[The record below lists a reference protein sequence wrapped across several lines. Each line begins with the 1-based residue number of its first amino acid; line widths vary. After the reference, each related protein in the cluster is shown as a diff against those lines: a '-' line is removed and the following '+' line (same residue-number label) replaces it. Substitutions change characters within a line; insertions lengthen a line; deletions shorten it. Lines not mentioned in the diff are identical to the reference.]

1 MDYYAHTIRISNFR
15 MRDLDNIEKILK
27 SGYLLSRRKLRQNG
41 DRSIET
47 SVFSM
52 LFNGM
57 DYISLCDLK
66 MNHDGNSAYNVYTKR
81 GLSLLLDHSLPVIR
95 PTILEPNSYN
105 YFDVKL
111 FLGKKRFTD
120 LIDEVQVK
128 DSISLNYLKGLCLSM
143 TAFSFFYNE
152 DYINNYLDDLCQLL
166 KDYDY
171 DVPIYN
177 LDTKEK
183 IKIK

>member
-15 MRDLDNIEKILK
+15 MRDLDNLEKILK

-41 DRSIET
+41 DKSIEN

-66 MNHDGNSAYNVYTKR
+66 MNHDGNSAYNMYMKR
-81 GLSLLLDHSLPVIR
+81 GLSLLFDRDISVIN
-95 PTILEPNSYN
+95 PTVLAPNDYSYFN
-105 YFDVKL
+105 IKL
-111 FLGKKRFTD
+111 FLGKERFTD

-128 DSISLNYLKGLCLSM
+128 DSISLSHLMGMSLSLSV
-143 TAFSFFYNE
+143 FKSFYNE
-152 DYINNYLDDLCQLL
+152 DYIKNYLNYLNQLL
-166 KDYDY
+166 NDYEFFVPMY
-171 DVPIYN
+171 D

-183 IKIK
+183 IKVK